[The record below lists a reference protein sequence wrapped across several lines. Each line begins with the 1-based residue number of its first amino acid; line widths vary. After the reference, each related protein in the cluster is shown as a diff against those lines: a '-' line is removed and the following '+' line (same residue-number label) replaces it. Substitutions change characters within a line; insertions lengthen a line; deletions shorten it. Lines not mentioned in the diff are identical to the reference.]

1 MKLNYKHAI
10 VILTMA
16 FLFASPAIAAANAG
30 EFVVAQEI
38 GEEFLFS
45 LLDTGA
51 EVVFASIDPQGVP
64 AVVYGQLGI
73 PSDELGLDQTGAGQ
87 MYEGCVAMALLATQ
101 GELLD
106 YLIDLIGGPLL
117 NLTGDG
123 GQMTAA
129 QFGGDGGFDFNSIL
143 DMIGTDFSL
152 LINVFVDL
160 TDADAHANM
169 GAIRTHLHTN
179 FGFSFADLLDLR
191 IDESFFPPEME
202 INLPFEAINVF
213 IYQVTN
219 PFETAVSSVLNV
231 MDQSGFLQAIDQSIF
246 TDARASGAGLLA
258 IPDMGFLM
266 DLFGGFGGDGGN
278 ITAASFLTAQM
289 PDLEGPIALAGA
301 GYIGDQ
307 ILSTTSDE
315 IKVFEDLL
323 GKDPL
328 TNINGITGGQSL
340 VGVML
345 PDDVNVTSY
354 SPEDESLNQTYYDS
368 DAGVVFWNATAYT
381 NQNEYTISFE
391 EGSFPPLITIDRTF
405 TPVSGSLTTGGSV
418 EVTVGVHNDGIDP
431 ILNISLTDTGFSSVY
446 PGITVTGTT
455 STTSSVLDAGEWLN
469 ITYTVTFINEGAY
482 VFPAA
487 EVTYEFENNTYSK
500 TTHVDG
506 YTVSPDLVGLL
517 SQMLM
522 DGMPYTGL
530 MIGVVGLG
538 AIVNIGL
545 MARGR
550 GGGGSY
556 QV

>member
-1 MKLNYKHAI
+1 MKLNYKHAF
-10 VILTMA
+10 VILAMV
-16 FLFASPAIAAANAG
+16 FLFAAPAIAAADAG
-30 EFVVAQEI
+30 EVVVAQEI
-38 GEEFLFS
+38 GEDFLFS
-45 LLDTGA
+45 LLEDGA

-73 PSDELGLDQTGAGQ
+73 PAAELGLDQTGAGQ

-106 YLIDLIGGPLL
+106 YILDLIGGPLL

-123 GQMTAA
+123 GTMDAA
-129 QFGGDGGFDFNSIL
+129 QFGDEGGFDVTSIL

-152 LINVFVDL
+152 LINIFIDL
-160 TDADAHANM
+160 TDAQAQANM

-179 FGFSFADLLDLR
+179 FDFTFAELLDLR

-202 INLPFEAINVF
+202 IDLPFDGINVF
-213 IYQVTN
+213 VHQVTN
-219 PFETAVSSVLNV
+219 DFETAISSVLGV
-231 MDQSGFLQAIDQSIF
+231 MDQSGFLNAIDQSVF
-246 TDARASGAGLLA
+246 TNARASGAGLLA
-258 IPDMGFLM
+258 VPDMGYLM
-266 DLFGGFGGDGGN
+266 DLIEGFGGGTPEN
-278 ITAASFLTAQM
+278 VTASSFLLSQL
-289 PDLEGPIALAGA
+289 PDLDGPVAIAGA
-301 GYIGDQ
+301 GYIGEQ
-307 ILSTTSDE
+307 KFSTTSNE
-315 IKVFEDLL
+315 INVFEDLL

-340 VGVML
+340 VGVLL
-345 PDDVNVTSY
+345 PEEVNVTSY
-354 SPEDESLNQTYYDS
+354 TPEDEALNRTYYDA
-368 DAGVVFWNATAYT
+368 AGGLVFWNATAYT
-381 NQNEYTISFE
+381 SQNEYTINFE
-391 EGSFPPLITIDRTF
+391 PGSFPPLITIARSF
-405 TPVSGSLTTGGSV
+405 NPLTLATGGSV
-418 EVTVGVHNDGIDP
+418 QVTVGVHNEGVDP
-431 ILNISLTDTGFSSVY
+431 IYNLTLTDTGFTTIY
-446 PGITVTGTT
+446 PDIAVTGTQ
-455 STTSSVLDAGEWLN
+455 STTSSILDAGDWLN
-469 ITYTVTFINEGAY
+469 ITYTVTFTNEGGY

-487 EVTYEFENNTYSK
+487 EVTYEFENDTYSK

-517 SQMLM
+517 SQMISE
-522 DGMPYTGL
+522 GMPYTGI